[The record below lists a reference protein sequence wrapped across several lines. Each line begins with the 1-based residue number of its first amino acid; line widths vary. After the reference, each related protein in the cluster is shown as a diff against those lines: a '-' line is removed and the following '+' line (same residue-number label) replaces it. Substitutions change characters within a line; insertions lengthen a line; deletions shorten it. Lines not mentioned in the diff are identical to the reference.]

1 MNLSALLKGIEI
13 IGLPDNADVQIS
25 AVTCDSRQAG
35 SGSLFFCLKGVRF
48 DGHDHASAAL
58 ESGAAAVVAERD
70 LGLKNQILVADT
82 HLAYAL
88 ASGNFFGNPA
98 NKLKL
103 IGVTGTNGKTTATH
117 VIKQILE
124 CSGKTAGLIGTIYN
138 EIGDMVLPAKYT
150 TPDPIQLHAMLS
162 RMLRAG
168 CEYVVMEV
176 SSHALDQQRVAGLRF
191 SCAAFTNLTQD
202 HLDYHGTMEEYY
214 EAKKRLFYMCDSA
227 VVNIDDPYGERLAA
241 ELDCGV
247 LTFSCSK
254 DNADFT
260 AREIKSSAS
269 GSRFVLL
276 HGSTLSRCSFGMPGK
291 YSVSNALCAAACC
304 STAGIAPGESAALLT
319 NCPGVPGRIEPLP
332 TDTDFTIIR
341 DYAHSP
347 DSLLKVLETIR
358 EFAPKRVVALFG
370 CAGNRDRAKRP
381 LMAAAAAKYS
391 DFCIITSDNPRDEP
405 PQRIIDDAL
414 PGFKEYDTPYKVI
427 PDRYSAIEW
436 ALDFCEADDILVL
449 CGKGHEDYQVL
460 HYGTVFFDE
469 KVIVSELLEKRKNRE
484 DK

>member
-1 MNLSALLKGIEI
+1 MTLSVLLKGIETI
-13 IGLPDNADVQIS
+13 CVPDNADVQIS
-25 AVTCDSRQAG
+25 AVTCDSRQVE
-35 SGSLFFCLKGVRF
+35 SGSLFFCLKGVRA
-48 DGHDHASAAL
+48 DGHDHAASAL
-58 ESGAAAVVAERD
+58 EHGAAAVVAERD
-70 LGLKNQILVADT
+70 LGLKGQILVADT
-82 HLAYAL
+82 HMAYSL

-98 NKLKL
+98 DKLKL

-117 VIKQILE
+117 VIKQVLE
-124 CSGKTAGLIGTIYN
+124 CSGKKAGLIGTIYN
-138 EIGDMVLPAKYT
+138 EIGDIVLPAKYT
-150 TPDPIQLHAMLS
+150 TPDPIQLHAMFA

-176 SSHALDQQRVAGLRF
+176 SSHALDQRRVAGLRF

-202 HLDYHGTMEEYY
+202 HLDYHGTMDEYY
-214 EAKKRLFYMCDSA
+214 EAKKRLFSMCDAA
-227 VVNIDDPYGERLAA
+227 VVNIDDPYGERLAS
-241 ELDCGV
+241 ELDGNV

-291 YSVSNALCAAACC
+291 FSVSNALCAAACC
-304 STAGIAPGESAALLT
+304 STAGIDAAETAKLLT

-332 TDTDFTIIR
+332 ADVDFTIIR

-347 DSLLKVLETIR
+347 DSLLKVLGTIR

-370 CAGNRDRAKRP
+370 CAGNRDRSKRP
-381 LMAAAAAKYS
+381 LMAAAAAKHS

-414 PGFKEYDTPYKVI
+414 PGFAEYETPYKVI

-436 ALDFCEADDILVL
+436 ALDFCEPDDILVL

-460 HYGTVFFDE
+460 HYGTIFFDE
-469 KVIVSELLEKRKNRE
+469 KIVVQELLEKKKKRNQE
-484 DK
+484 